1 MKVLITL
8 MSMLLVAGLLVTA
21 PGCKKSSESQKT
33 PEATKVPT
41 TSTAANIQMICPVE
55 GRKIDKNVYVD
66 YQGKR
71 IYFCC
76 ADCKAKFD
84 ADSAKYIKQMEDKA
98 IVLEKISE

>member
-1 MKVLITL
+1 
-8 MSMLLVAGLLVTA
+8 MLLVAGLLVTG
-21 PGCKKSSESQKT
+21 PGCKKSTESQKT
-33 PEATKVPT
+33 PAATKVPT
-41 TSTAANIQMICPVE
+41 TSTSTAAKIQTICPVE